1 MTLNGATPL
10 SASSIVVWQRATT
23 KHVVDF
29 YSTGTD
35 VTNVTTIIDQ
45 TAQNPPSRRLKEGR
59 RLQSN
64 TLTLTFDQLIT
75 YRTTVAS
82 VTAEQVI
89 QAPFISQSSQA
100 AYLVNL
106 RNTGDP
112 AFANLQSV
120 SAITFPNSGG
130 GGLSTS
136 AIIGIAV
143 GGAAGLLLLLV
154 GGYYCFRNKDRGAKQ
169 GYSNGVSDDAP
180 IGTVK
185 GRMNDES
192 DDISTLADPTT
203 DKLSGRAGIGGYGDQ
218 SVATVDYDYS
228 KAYGM
233 GGEASVVSSSGG
245 TFGSGTHGGQTTLG
259 DLNPTGATASAAG
272 FLDDGSFGNA
282 AFRDPNAAT
291 TKEVFLD
298 IYAPPGKLGVV
309 IDTPDDGAPVVHAIK
324 DSSVIANKLQVGDK
338 LVAVD
343 DEDVRTMTA
352 INVSKLISRKSA
364 NATRKLSV
372 IRTTVVR
379 N

>member
-89 QAPFISQSSQA
+89 QAPFLVPSSQA

-143 GGAAGLLLLLV
+143 GGAAGLLLLLG
-154 GGYYCFRNKDRGAKQ
+154 GGYYFFRNKNNGAKQ
-169 GYSNGVSDDAP
+169 VYSDGFYDDAP
-180 IGTVK
+180 VSTVNS
-185 GRMNDES
+185 RMNNEN
-192 DDISTLADPTT
+192 DDISTLAESTT
-203 DKLSGRAGIGGYGDQ
+203 HKLSGRSGIGGYGDQ
-218 SVATVDYDYS
+218 SVATIDYDYS

-233 GGEASVVSSSGG
+233 GGGDSVVSASGG

-259 DLNPTGATASAAG
+259 DLNPTGATASVSS
-272 FLDDGSFGNA
+272 LLEDGLLGEN
-282 AFRDPNAAT
+282 AT
-291 TKEVFLD
+291 TKDVFFEV
-298 IYAPPGKLGVV
+298 YAPPGKLGVV
-309 IDTPDDGAPVVHAIK
+309 IDTPNNGVPVVHAIK

-352 INVSKLISRKSA
+352 INVSKLISRKGA

>member
-10 SASSIVVWQRATT
+10 SASSIAVWQRATT

-29 YSTGTD
+29 YSTRTD

-64 TLTLTFDQLIT
+64 SLTLTFDQLIT
-75 YRTTVAS
+75 YRTTDAS
-82 VTAEQVI
+82 VTAEKVI

-130 GGLSTS
+130 GGLSIS

-154 GGYYCFRNKDRGAKQ
+154 GGYYCFRNKDRGTKQ

-203 DKLSGRAGIGGYGDQ
+203 DKLSGRTGIGGYGDQ

-282 AFRDPNAAT
+282 AFRDPNAVT

-352 INVSKLISRKSA
+352 IKVSKLISRKSA